1 MANEKNLISIGERTT
16 REQREICSKGG
27 RKSGEVRRKRKAI
40 ADSLNAFGETR
51 ASKELVEKIEN
62 ETGYKLG
69 VDNLTID
76 DLVVFRLYG
85 KMLDGDIR
93 AMNTFTRLMDENRL
107 NLEVD
112 ENTGNKF
119 AEVLEMWEKN
129 RTCE

>member
-1 MANEKNLISIGERTT
+1 MCGDGK
-16 REQREICSKGG
+16 EQQR
-27 RKSGEVRRKRKAI
+27 VL
-40 ADSLNAFGETR
+40 DF
-51 ASKELVEKIEN
+51 ASDFEKIEN